1 MNLSHSLA
9 VAVVGRCG
17 GDAELWD
24 VPSSAL
30 LVAGCGGS
38 GGLWLC
44 SAGAVSC
51 SWLLVQEG
59 REQRDHSC
67 LLPEKAPGC
76 LLSCSGAGGDSQV
89 PVVQ

>member
-1 MNLSHSLA
+1 M
-9 VAVVGRCG
+9 GRCG

-44 SAGAVSC
+44 SAGAVS
-51 SWLLVQEG
+51 WLLVQEG

-67 LLPEKAPGC
+67 LLPDKAPGW
-76 LLSCSGAGGDSQV
+76 LLTAGDSQV
-89 PVVQ
+89 HVVQ